1 MTAYTSKFG
10 LTKPAASDAVD
21 ISVLNSNFDEIDS
34 ALYNIESYSAN
45 QRSIGRSITAIPEI
59 ATERASYSS
68 VPAFLKARADAHN
81 FSGLSV
87 GDYVDIAVGSS
98 TLRYRIAG
106 FDHYYN
112 CGDIAHKGGITMI
125 PDGGWP
131 TNVQWNTTNNNNGTA
146 DQEHPYLASNA
157 YDYLINT
164 LLPQYPTDWKNVM
177 QTQRRMLEKRYA
189 AGQTLITSTG
199 WGWTS
204 IGKLWLPSEMEVYG
218 TVVWGTPGY
227 SVGIDRKFPL
237 FDSCYANTLSR
248 TNRWLRTVHGSHSTN
263 VCNVSNIGYASYNY
277 ASNTNLQLWPCFTVG
292 SD

>member
-21 ISVLNSNFDEIDS
+21 ISVLNGNFDDIDS

-68 VPAFLKARADAHN
+68 VAAFLKARADARN
-81 FSGLSV
+81 YAGLSV
-87 GDYVDIAVGSS
+87 GDYVDITVSSS

-112 CGDIAHKGGITMI
+112 CGDTAHKGGITMI

-146 DQEHPYLASNA
+146 EQEHPYLASHA

-164 LLPQYPTDWKNVM
+164 LLPLFPTDWKNVM
-177 QTQRRMLEKRYA
+177 QDQRRWLEKRYA
-189 AGQTLITSTG
+189 AGQTLTASTG
-199 WGWTS
+199 AAWTS

-227 SVGIDRKFPL
+227 TVGIDRKFPL
-237 FDSCYANTLSR
+237 FDTCYANTLSR
-248 TNRWLRTVHGSHSTN
+248 TYRWLRAVHGSNSTY
-263 VCNVSNIGYASYNY
+263 VCIVHGYGIAGYGDASYT
-277 ASNTNLQLWPCFTVG
+277 SVQLWPCFTVG